1 MSKTRTAAAALAM
14 FTVAVS
20 PVANGSFAAI
30 AQTVEEQ
37 KLSAVSNEDN
47 TVTFDFSKWTE
58 DTTVEEGTE
67 GSAKWAFGEMP
78 DTWRINAEDLTVTTD
93 GDTFD
98 QEVEFTVTK
107 TANGEETS
115 TTYKFRLSNEQ
126 FDDATAIDGVSAYYS
141 AEEVNPDAPE
151 AGEDTDAP
159 ADETDAPAAGEE
171 TEEPTAGETPGETAD
186 DPADETDAPVA
197 GDETEE
203 PTAEETPGETADDP
217 ADETDAPAAGEET
230 EEPTAGETTEPGPAD
245 EEETGDTPVSSE
257 DGEPTTGGDQTGE
270 NQNMPG
276 ETESAT
282 EEENES
288 LTGATDEE
296 TDEPVADDESLPGAT
311 DEVDETESDDEEG
324 RVATRDG
331 VRDET
336 EAVTEAQDQDNVEFE
351 AVETTSTR
359 VQLATTGAPVGA
371 ISAAV
376 AGLIASAGGA
386 AAYRRRR

>member
-14 FTVAVS
+14 FTVAVA

-67 GSAKWAFGEMP
+67 GSAKWAFGEVP

-151 AGEDTDAP
+151 ADED
-159 ADETDAPAAGEE
+159 
-171 TEEPTAGETPGETAD
+171 
-186 DPADETDAPVA
+186 
-197 GDETEE
+197 
-203 PTAEETPGETADDP
+203 
-217 ADETDAPAAGEET
+217 TDAPAAGEET

-276 ETESAT
+276 ETESST

-288 LTGATDEE
+288 LPGATDEE
-296 TDEPVADDESLPGAT
+296 TDEPVAEDESLPGAT
-311 DEVDETESDDEEG
+311 EEEGESVVGETESDDEEDQG
-324 RVATRDG
+324 AARDEI
-331 VRDET
+331 RDET
-336 EAVTEAQDQDNVEFE
+336 ETVTEAQDQDNVEAE

>member
-67 GSAKWAFGEMP
+67 GSAKWAFGEVP

-93 GDTFD
+93 GDTFE

-151 AGEDTDAP
+151 ADEDTDAP
-159 ADETDAPAAGEE
+159 VAGEE
-171 TEEPTAGETPGETAD
+171 TEEPTAG
-186 DPADETDAPVA
+186 
-197 GDETEE
+197 
-203 PTAEETPGETADDP
+203 ETPGETADDP

-276 ETESAT
+276 ETESST

-288 LTGATDEE
+288 LPGATDEE
-296 TDEPVADDESLPGAT
+296 TDEPVAEDESLPGAT
-311 DEVDETESDDEEG
+311 EEEGESVVGETESDDEEG

-336 EAVTEAQDQDNVEFE
+336 EAVTGAQDQDNVEFE

>member
-1 MSKTRTAAAALAM
+1 LSKTRTAAAALAM
-14 FTVAVS
+14 FTVAVA

-67 GSAKWAFGEMP
+67 GSAKWAFGEVP

-171 TEEPTAGETPGETAD
+171 TEETTAKETPGETTD
-186 DPADETDAPVA
+186 DPADETD
-197 GDETEE
+197 TL
-203 PTAEETPGETADDP
+203 
-217 ADETDAPAAGEET
+217 AAGEET
-230 EEPTAGETTEPGPAD
+230 EEPTAEETTEPGPAD

-288 LTGATDEE
+288 LPGTTDEE

-311 DEVDETESDDEEG
+311 EENGESVLDDAESADEEG
-324 RVATRDG
+324 RVATRDE
-331 VRDET
+331 VRDEVET
-336 EAVTEAQDQDNVEFE
+336 VTEAQDQDNVEVE